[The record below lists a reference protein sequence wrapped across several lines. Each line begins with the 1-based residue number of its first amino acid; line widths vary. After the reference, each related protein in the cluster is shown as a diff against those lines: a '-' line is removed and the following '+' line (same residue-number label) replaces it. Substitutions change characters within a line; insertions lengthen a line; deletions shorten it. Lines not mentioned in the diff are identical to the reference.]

1 MSTNTAPMAAPAAPV
16 KLPDLRALIG
26 VGAVLLGT
34 LTSLLNSRLTD
45 IGLADIR
52 GALGVGMDEAS
63 WLTTAYVVAEV
74 AAIPSAVWLRGL
86 LSPARGVLIGAL
98 IFTVASF
105 LAPFS
110 PNLQVL
116 IAMQAIRG
124 LSAGILMPMAYAVV
138 MRHMPQPL
146 RLYALSFYAL
156 VSSMTPAVAA
166 SIEGWVML
174 HLSWEYLFWINVIP
188 GSLTL
193 LAGAYGLA
201 NDPIRFLRFRRHD
214 GFGLLALSLGLAALV
229 TALDQGNRLDWLGSG
244 LIVGLLAAAG
254 FLLSVYLVH
263 ALRHPDPVVS
273 PRLLARDNIGLSLL
287 VMFVMR
293 IGLMSS
299 AWLIPQYLIRI
310 QGFRALES
318 GTVFWVAALPQ
329 ILLTRAGAWLV

>member
-1 MSTNTAPMAAPAAPV
+1 MSTNTAPMTAPAAPV

-34 LTSLLNSRLTD
+34 RTSLLNARLTD

-52 GALGVGMDEAS
+52 GALGVSMDEAS

-74 AAIPSAVWLRGL
+74 AAIPSAVWLRSI

-156 VSSMTPAVAA
+156 VSSMTPAAAA
-166 SIEGWVML
+166 SIEGWIMA
-174 HLSWEYLFWINVIP
+174 HLS
-188 GSLTL
+188 
-193 LAGAYGLA
+193 
-201 NDPIRFLRFRRHD
+201 
-214 GFGLLALSLGLAALV
+214 
-229 TALDQGNRLDWLGSG
+229 
-244 LIVGLLAAAG
+244 
-254 FLLSVYLVH
+254 
-263 ALRHPDPVVS
+263 
-273 PRLLARDNIGLSLL
+273 
-287 VMFVMR
+287 
-293 IGLMSS
+293 
-299 AWLIPQYLIRI
+299 
-310 QGFRALES
+310 
-318 GTVFWVAALPQ
+318 
-329 ILLTRAGAWLV
+329 

>member
-201 NDPIRFLRFRRHD
+201 NDPIRFLRFRR
-214 GFGLLALSLGLAALV
+214 
-229 TALDQGNRLDWLGSG
+229 
-244 LIVGLLAAAG
+244 
-254 FLLSVYLVH
+254 
-263 ALRHPDPVVS
+263 
-273 PRLLARDNIGLSLL
+273 
-287 VMFVMR
+287 
-293 IGLMSS
+293 
-299 AWLIPQYLIRI
+299 
-310 QGFRALES
+310 
-318 GTVFWVAALPQ
+318 
-329 ILLTRAGAWLV
+329 GAVR